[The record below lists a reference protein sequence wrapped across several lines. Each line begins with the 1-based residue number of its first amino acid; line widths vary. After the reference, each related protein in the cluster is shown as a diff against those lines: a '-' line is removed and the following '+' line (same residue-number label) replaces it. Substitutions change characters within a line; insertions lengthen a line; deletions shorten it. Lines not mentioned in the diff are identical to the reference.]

1 MFVMDCAE
9 MGKVMVNK
17 LFLIFFVFA
26 NCLYVIVLVGFL
38 WLVLGWEKVFLL
50 KDWGMI
56 GKMCF
61 FVT

>member
-1 MFVMDCAE
+1 

-26 NCLYVIVLVGFL
+26 NCLYVIVLVRFL